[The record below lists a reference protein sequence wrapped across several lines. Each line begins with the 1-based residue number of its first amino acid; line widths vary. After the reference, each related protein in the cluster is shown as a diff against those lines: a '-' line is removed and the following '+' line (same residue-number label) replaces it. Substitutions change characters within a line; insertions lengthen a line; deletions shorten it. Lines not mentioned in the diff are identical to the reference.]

1 MDNEN
6 KVVTPQGEQD
16 QEIEITLDGTE
27 DVDALKAKYETAQ
40 KQILAR
46 AKRAEAELKQF
57 KSSQKTEVEKP
68 TTAPAM
74 DEVYDLRFDGYNR
87 DEVAFIMKNGGRSS
101 LEKDPFVKKAVE
113 LMREQRK
120 AEQGVPGNDSSKS
133 DIEKKYTP
141 EQLRNMPVEELLK
154 VLPHSN
160 R

>member
-1 MDNEN
+1 MDNDN
-6 KVVTPQGEQD
+6 QVGTPQGTQE

-27 DVDALKAKYETAQ
+27 DVDALKAKLLEAENAK

-46 AKRAEAELKQF
+46 AKAAEAKL
-57 KSSQKTEVEKP
+57 KSSTKTEVEKP
-68 TTAPAM
+68 APAPAM
-74 DEVYDLRFDGYNR
+74 DEVMDLRFDGYDRN
-87 DEVAFIMKNGGRSS
+87 EVAFIMKNGGRSA

-120 AEQGVPGNDSSKS
+120 AEQGVPSNDTSKS
-133 DIEKKYTP
+133 EVEKKYTQ